1 MHCIFGDFEISFRS
15 IFNDDLRKE
24 LEKIMTQPV
33 MEHPFSK
40 STSQTERS
48 QKLLDT
54 LSSDD
59 SLGIVINAD
68 PDAMASA
75 LALKRLFWRKLR
87 KVEILHV
94 NAIDR
99 PDNLA
104 MIRLLDIKQRRIRS
118 MRGRKLTKWAMV
130 DSQPSHYPPFKNHPF
145 DIIIDHHPIDPTSRA
160 TFLDIREEYGANATI
175 MCEYLKSMKVVPS
188 TRLATALFYGIK
200 TDTANFV
207 RDSLSNDVNAFKYL
221 YKFANMNTIK
231 KIESSELSR
240 HTLDDFRSAIEELV
254 FIDNMAYVNMGE
266 VKNPDTLVIIADF
279 FMKLAET
286 EWSIVAGRYDNKLI
300 FILRNAGFR
309 GNAGKTAKKLFE
321 PWGGSAGGHR
331 SAARAEI
338 PLKEIESRIGNQN
351 NLDKLILEKLM
362 NFKRKNSQPKMGLP
376 KGVDLDGF

>member
-1 MHCIFGDFEISFRS
+1 MAETVTLPR
-15 IFNDDLRKE
+15 
-24 LEKIMTQPV
+24 

-40 STSQTERS
+40 STSQTERC
-48 QKLLDT
+48 QKLMET
-54 LSSDD
+54 VSSDD
-59 SLGIVINAD
+59 TLGIVINAD

-94 NAIDR
+94 NVIDR

-104 MIRLLDIKQRRIRS
+104 LIRLLNIKQKRIRS

-130 DSQPSHYPPFKNHPF
+130 DSQPSHYPPFKDHPF
-145 DIIIDHHPIDPTSRA
+145 DIIIDHHPIDPASKA
-160 TFLDIREEYGANATI
+160 TFMDIREGYGANATI

-188 TRLATALFYGIK
+188 ARLATALFYGIK

-207 RDSLSNDVNAFKYL
+207 RDSLANDVNAFRYL
-221 YKFANMNTIK
+221 YQYANMNTIK

-240 HTLDDFRSAIEELV
+240 HTLDDFRSAIDRLV
-254 FIDNMAYVNMGE
+254 FIDNMAYVNMGAVE
-266 VKNPDTLVIIADF
+266 NPDTLVIIADF

-286 EWSIVAGRYDNKLI
+286 EWSVAAGLYDKKLI
-300 FILRNAGFR
+300 VILRNAGFR

-321 PWGGSAGGHR
+321 PWGGSAGGHK

-338 PLKEIESRIGNQN
+338 PIAEIESRIDGPDD
-351 NLDKLILEKLM
+351 LDQLM
-362 NFKRKNSQPKMGLP
+362 LDRMKSFKHKNSSSR
-376 KGVDLDGF
+376 KGISKRSKS

>member
-1 MHCIFGDFEISFRS
+1 
-15 IFNDDLRKE
+15 
-24 LEKIMTQPV
+24 
-33 MEHPFSK
+33 
-40 STSQTERS
+40 
-48 QKLLDT
+48 
-54 LSSDD
+54 
-59 SLGIVINAD
+59 
-68 PDAMASA
+68 
-75 LALKRLFWRKLR
+75 
-87 KVEILHV
+87 
-94 NAIDR
+94 
-99 PDNLA
+99 
-104 MIRLLDIKQRRIRS
+104 
-118 MRGRKLTKWAMV
+118 
-130 DSQPSHYPPFKNHPF
+130 
-145 DIIIDHHPIDPTSRA
+145 
-160 TFLDIREEYGANATI
+160 

-221 YKFANMNTIK
+221 YQFANMNTIK

-240 HTLDDFRSAIEELV
+240 HTLDDFRSAIEGLV

-266 VKNPDTLVIIADF
+266 VENPDTLVIIADF

-338 PLKEIESRIGNQN
+338 PLKELESRIDDRNS
-351 NLDKLILEKLM
+351 LDKLILEKLK
-362 NFKRKNSQPKMGLP
+362 NFKRKNSQSQNGTS
-376 KGVDLDGF
+376 KGSRS

>member
-1 MHCIFGDFEISFRS
+1 MAETATH
-15 IFNDDLRKE
+15 
-24 LEKIMTQPV
+24 PV

-40 STSQTERS
+40 STSQTEKS
-48 QKLLDT
+48 QKLMEAV
-54 LSSDD
+54 SSDD

-75 LALKRLFWRKLR
+75 LALKRLFWRKIR

-94 NAIDR
+94 NVIDR

-104 MIRLLDIKQRRIRS
+104 MIRMLNVKQRRIRS

-130 DSQPSHYPPFKNHPF
+130 DSQPSHYPPFKDHPF
-145 DIIIDHHPIDPTSRA
+145 DIIIDHHPIDPASKA
-160 TFLDIREEYGANATI
+160 VFMDIREGYGANATI
-175 MCEYLKSMKVVPS
+175 MTEYLKSLKVVPS
-188 TRLATALFYGIK
+188 ARLATALFYGIK
-200 TDTANFV
+200 TDTGNFV
-207 RDSLSNDVNAFKYL
+207 RDSLSNDINAFKYL
-221 YKFANMNTIK
+221 YQYANMNTIK

-240 HTLDDFRSAIEELV
+240 HALKDFRTAIEGLV
-254 FIDNMAYVNMGE
+254 FIGNMAYVNMGE

-286 EWSIVAGRYDNKLI
+286 EWSIVAGLYDQKLI
-300 FILRNAGFR
+300 VILRNAALR

-338 PLKEIESRIGNQN
+338 PIQQITARIDNCKDWDSMVIKKLKS
-351 NLDKLILEKLM
+351 L
-362 NFKRKNSQPKMGLP
+362 NSQHSPSNRGTSKRSKP
-376 KGVDLDGF
+376 

>member
-1 MHCIFGDFEISFRS
+1 
-15 IFNDDLRKE
+15 
-24 LEKIMTQPV
+24 MTNPV

-175 MCEYLKSMKVVPS
+175 MCEYLKSMKVIPS

-286 EWSIVAGRYDNKLI
+286 EWSIVAGVYDNKLI

-338 PLKEIESRIGNQN
+338 PLKEIESRIDNQN
-351 NLDKLILEKLM
+351 NLDKLILEKLK
-362 NFKRKNSQPKMGLP
+362 NFKRTNSQSQNGTS
-376 KGVDLDGF
+376 KGSRS

>member
-286 EWSIVAGRYDNKLI
+286 EWSIVAGVYDNKLI

-338 PLKEIESRIGNQN
+338 PLKEIESRIDNQN
-351 NLDKLILEKLM
+351 NLDKLILEKLK
-362 NFKRKNSQPKMGLP
+362 NFKRTNSQSQNGTS
-376 KGVDLDGF
+376 KGSRS

>member
-1 MHCIFGDFEISFRS
+1 M
-15 IFNDDLRKE
+15 
-24 LEKIMTQPV
+24 EKIMTQPV

-48 QKLLDT
+48 QKLLET

-68 PDAMASA
+68 PDAMSSA

-104 MIRLLDIKQRRIRS
+104 MIRLLNIKQRRIRS
-118 MRGRKLTKWAMV
+118 MRGRKLNKWAMV

-145 DIIIDHHPIDPTSRA
+145 DIIIDHHPIDPASRA
-160 TFLDIREEYGANATI
+160 TFLDIREKYGANATI

-200 TDTANFV
+200 TDTGNFV
-207 RDSLSNDVNAFKYL
+207 RDSLSKDVNAFKYL
-221 YKFANMNTIK
+221 YRFANMNTIK

-240 HTLDDFRSAIEELV
+240 HALNDFHTAIEGLV

-266 VKNPDTLVIIADF
+266 VENPDTLVIMADF
-279 FMKLAET
+279 FMKLAEA
-286 EWSIVAGRYDNKLI
+286 EWSIVAGRYDKKLI
-300 FILRNAGFR
+300 FILRNASFR

-321 PWGGSAGGHR
+321 PWGGSAGGHK

-338 PLKEIESRIGNQN
+338 PLKEIEPRIDSRNE
-351 NLDKLILEKLM
+351 LDEMILEKLK
-362 NFKRKNSQPKMGLP
+362 NFKHKNSSPARRASKRS
-376 KGVDLDGF
+376 KS

>member
-1 MHCIFGDFEISFRS
+1 MHCIFGDFEVSFGS

-24 LEKIMTQPV
+24 LEKAMTNPV

-175 MCEYLKSMKVVPS
+175 MCEYLKSMKVIPS

-338 PLKEIESRIGNQN
+338 PLKEIESRIDNQN
-351 NLDKLILEKLM
+351 NLDKLILEKLK
-362 NFKRKNSQPKMGLP
+362 NFKRTNSQSQNGTS
-376 KGVDLDGF
+376 KGSRS

>member
-68 PDAMASA
+68 PDAMSSA

-175 MCEYLKSMKVVPS
+175 MCEYLKSMKVIPS

-240 HTLDDFRSAIEELV
+240 HSLDDFRSAIEELV

>member
-1 MHCIFGDFEISFRS
+1 
-15 IFNDDLRKE
+15 
-24 LEKIMTQPV
+24 MTQPV

-40 STSQTERS
+40 STSQTERCH
-48 QKLLDT
+48 KLLET
-54 LSSDD
+54 VSSDD

-68 PDAMASA
+68 PDAMSSA

-94 NAIDR
+94 NTIDR

-104 MIRLLDIKQRRIRS
+104 MIRLLNIKQRRIRS

-130 DSQPSHYPPFKNHPF
+130 DSQPSHYPPFKNHHF
-145 DIIIDHHPIDPTSRA
+145 DIIIDHHPIDPASRA
-160 TFLDIREEYGANATI
+160 TFMDIRENYGANATI
-175 MCEYLKSMKVVPS
+175 MCEYLKSMKVALS

-200 TDTANFV
+200 TDTDNFV

-221 YKFANMNTIK
+221 YQFANMNTIK

-240 HTLDDFRSAIEELV
+240 HTLDDFRVAIDGLV

-266 VKNPDTLVIIADF
+266 IDNPDTLVIIADF
-279 FMKLAET
+279 LMKLAET
-286 EWSIVAGRYDNKLI
+286 EWSIVAGEYDEKLI

-321 PWGGSAGGHR
+321 PWGGSAGGHK

-338 PLKEIESRIGNQN
+338 PLKAIESKINSRNG
-351 NLDKLILEKLM
+351 LDYMILKKLKSLKHKPPSNKAPSDNETS
-362 NFKRKNSQPKMGLP
+362 KRSKS
-376 KGVDLDGF
+376 

>member
-1 MHCIFGDFEISFRS
+1 MAHS
-15 IFNDDLRKE
+15 
-24 LEKIMTQPV
+24 V

-40 STSQTERS
+40 STSQTERC
-48 QKLLDT
+48 QKLLET
-54 LSSDD
+54 VSSDD

-104 MIRLLDIKQRRIRS
+104 MIRLLNIKQRRIRS

-145 DIIIDHHPIDPTSRA
+145 DIIIDHHPIDPTSKA
-160 TFLDIREEYGANATI
+160 AFLDIRENYGANATI

-188 TRLATALFYGIK
+188 ARLATALFYGIK
-200 TDTANFV
+200 TDTDNFV
-207 RDSLSNDVNAFKYL
+207 RDSLPNDVNAFKYL
-221 YKFANMNTIK
+221 YQFANMNTIK

-240 HTLDDFRSAIEELV
+240 HALDDFRGAIEGLV
-254 FIDNMAYVNMGE
+254 FVDNMAYVNMGQ
-266 VKNPDTLVIIADF
+266 VDNPDTLVIIADF

-286 EWSIVAGRYDNKLI
+286 EWSIVAGVYDNKLI

-321 PWGGSAGGHR
+321 PWGASAGGHR

-338 PLKEIESRIGNQN
+338 PLQLMESKTGNGSD
-351 NLDKLILEKLM
+351 LSKMILEKLK
-362 NFKRKNSQPKMGLP
+362 NFQRKHSPSGSGASKRSKS
-376 KGVDLDGF
+376 

>member
-175 MCEYLKSMKVVPS
+175 MCEYLKSMKVIPS

-286 EWSIVAGRYDNKLI
+286 ELSIVAGVYDNKLI

>member
-286 EWSIVAGRYDNKLI
+286 EWSIVAGVYDNKLI

>member
-1 MHCIFGDFEISFRS
+1 
-15 IFNDDLRKE
+15 
-24 LEKIMTQPV
+24 MTNPV

-175 MCEYLKSMKVVPS
+175 MCEYLKSMKVIPS

-286 EWSIVAGRYDNKLI
+286 EWSIVAGVYDNKLI

>member
-68 PDAMASA
+68 PDAMSSA

-175 MCEYLKSMKVVPS
+175 MCEYLKSMKVIPS

-286 EWSIVAGRYDNKLI
+286 EWSIVAGVYDNKLI

>member
-1 MHCIFGDFEISFRS
+1 
-15 IFNDDLRKE
+15 
-24 LEKIMTQPV
+24 MTQPV

-175 MCEYLKSMKVVPS
+175 MCEYLKSMKVIPS

-338 PLKEIESRIGNQN
+338 PLKEIESRIDNQN
-351 NLDKLILEKLM
+351 NLDKLILEKLK
-362 NFKRKNSQPKMGLP
+362 NFKRTNSQSQNGTS
-376 KGVDLDGF
+376 KGSRS

>member
-1 MHCIFGDFEISFRS
+1 MAVYDF
-15 IFNDDLRKE
+15 KTE
-24 LEKIMTQPV
+24 LEKAMTQPV

-40 STSQTERS
+40 STSQTERCH
-48 QKLLDT
+48 KLLET
-54 LSSDD
+54 VSSDD

-75 LALKRLFWRKLR
+75 LALKRVFWRKLR

-94 NAIDR
+94 NTIDR

-104 MIRLLDIKQRRIRS
+104 MIRLLNIKQRRIRS
-118 MRGRKLTKWAMV
+118 MRGRKITKWAMV
-130 DSQPSHYPPFKNHPF
+130 DSQPGHYPPFKNHPF
-145 DIIIDHHPIDPTSRA
+145 DIIIDHHPIDPASRA
-160 TFLDIREEYGANATI
+160 PFMDIREDYGANATI
-175 MCEYLKSMKVVPS
+175 MCEYLKSMKVALS

-200 TDTANFV
+200 TDTDNFV

-221 YKFANMNTIK
+221 YQFANMNIIK

-240 HTLDDFRSAIEELV
+240 HALDDFRAAIEGLV

-266 VKNPDTLVIIADF
+266 VDNPDTLVIIADF

-286 EWSIVAGRYDNKLI
+286 EWSIVAGVYDEKLI

-338 PLKEIESRIGNQN
+338 PLEEIEPKVDNRND
-351 NLDKLILEKLM
+351 LEKLILKKLKSLKHKPPS
-362 NFKRKNSQPKMGLP
+362 NKGPSNKGTSKRSKS
-376 KGVDLDGF
+376 

>member
-1 MHCIFGDFEISFRS
+1 
-15 IFNDDLRKE
+15 
-24 LEKIMTQPV
+24 MTNPV

-175 MCEYLKSMKVVPS
+175 MCEYLKSMKVIPS

-338 PLKEIESRIGNQN
+338 PLKEIESRIDNQN
-351 NLDKLILEKLM
+351 NLDKLILEKLK
-362 NFKRKNSQPKMGLP
+362 NFKRTNSQSQNGTS
-376 KGVDLDGF
+376 KGSRS

>member
-1 MHCIFGDFEISFRS
+1 
-15 IFNDDLRKE
+15 
-24 LEKIMTQPV
+24 MTLPV
-33 MEHPFSK
+33 MEHPFSR
-40 STSQTERS
+40 STSRSERC
-48 QKLLDT
+48 QKLMET

-94 NAIDR
+94 NAVDR

-104 MIRLLDIKQRRIRS
+104 MIRLLNIKQRRIRS

-130 DSQPSHYPPFKNHPF
+130 DSQPCHYPPFKNHPF

-175 MCEYLKSMKVVPS
+175 MCEYLKKMKVVPS

-200 TDTANFV
+200 TDTDNFV
-207 RDSLSNDVNAFKYL
+207 RDSLSNDVRAFKYL
-221 YKFANMNTIK
+221 YQFTNMNTIK
-231 KIESSELSR
+231 KIESSELSL
-240 HTLDDFRSAIEELV
+240 HTLADFHTAIERLV
-254 FIDNMAYVNMGE
+254 FIGNMAYVNMGE
-266 VKNPDTLVIIADF
+266 VENPDTLVIIADF
-279 FMKLAET
+279 FMKLAES
-286 EWSIVAGRYDNKLI
+286 EWSIVAGKYDNKLI
-300 FILRNAGFR
+300 FILRNGGFR

-338 PLKEIESRIGNQN
+338 PLKEMETRMDGRNS
-351 NLDKLILEKLM
+351 LDKLILEKLKD
-362 NFKRKNSQPKMGLP
+362 FKHKNSRSQNGTS
-376 KGVDLDGF
+376 KGSGS

>member
-1 MHCIFGDFEISFRS
+1 
-15 IFNDDLRKE
+15 
-24 LEKIMTQPV
+24 MTQPV

-175 MCEYLKSMKVVPS
+175 MCEYLKSMKVIPS

>member
-1 MHCIFGDFEISFRS
+1 
-15 IFNDDLRKE
+15 
-24 LEKIMTQPV
+24 MTQPV

-40 STSQTERS
+40 STSQTERCH
-48 QKLLDT
+48 KLLET
-54 LSSDD
+54 VSFDD

-99 PDNLA
+99 LDNLA
-104 MIRLLDIKQRRIRS
+104 MIRLLNIKQRRIRS

-160 TFLDIREEYGANATI
+160 TFMDIREEYGANATI
-175 MCEYLKSMKVVPS
+175 MCEYLKSMKVALS

-200 TDTANFV
+200 TDTNNFV

-221 YKFANMNTIK
+221 YRYANMNTIK

-240 HTLDDFRSAIEELV
+240 HALDDFRAAIDGLV
-254 FIDNMAYVNMGE
+254 FINNMAYVNMGE
-266 VKNPDTLVIIADF
+266 VDNPDTLVIIADF

-286 EWSIVAGRYDNKLI
+286 DWSIVAGMYDGKLI
-300 FILRNAGFR
+300 FILRNASFR

-321 PWGGSAGGHR
+321 PWGGSAGGHK

-338 PLKEIESRIGNQN
+338 PLQEIEPKIGNRN
-351 NLDKLILEKLM
+351 DLDEMILEKLKGLKHKPPS
-362 NFKRKNSQPKMGLP
+362 NKRYFQADSAKVAKLRRPGRSKS
-376 KGVDLDGF
+376 

>member
-1 MHCIFGDFEISFRS
+1 
-15 IFNDDLRKE
+15 
-24 LEKIMTQPV
+24 MTQPV

-40 STSQTERS
+40 STSQTERCH
-48 QKLLDT
+48 KLLET
-54 LSSDD
+54 VSSDD

-68 PDAMASA
+68 PDAMSSA
-75 LALKRLFWRKLR
+75 LALKRLFWRKLK
-87 KVEILHV
+87 KVEIFHV

-104 MIRLLDIKQRRIRS
+104 MIRLLNIKQRRIRS

-130 DSQPSHYPPFKNHPF
+130 DSQPGHYPPFKNHPF
-145 DIIIDHHPIDPTSRA
+145 DIIIDHHPVDPASRA
-160 TFLDIREEYGANATI
+160 TFMDIREDYGANATI
-175 MCEYLKSMKVVPS
+175 MCEYLKSMKVALS

-200 TDTANFV
+200 TDTDNFV

-221 YKFANMNTIK
+221 YRYANMNTIK

-240 HTLDDFRSAIEELV
+240 HALGDFRTAIDELV
-254 FIDNMAYVNMGE
+254 FVNNMAYVNLGE
-266 VKNPDTLVIIADF
+266 VDNPDTLVIIADF

-286 EWSIVAGRYDNKLI
+286 EWSIVAGVYDKKLI

-338 PLKEIESRIGNQN
+338 PLKEIEPKIKSRN
-351 NLDKLILEKLM
+351 
-362 NFKRKNSQPKMGLP
+362 
-376 KGVDLDGF
+376 DLDYMILKKLKSLKHKPPSNKDPSDNETSKRSKS

>member
-1 MHCIFGDFEISFRS
+1 MAETA
-15 IFNDDLRKE
+15 
-24 LEKIMTQPV
+24 TQAL

-40 STSQTERS
+40 STSQTERC
-48 QKLLDT
+48 QKLLET
-54 LSSDD
+54 VSSED

-104 MIRLLDIKQRRIRS
+104 LIRLLNIKQRRIRS
-118 MRGRKLTKWAMV
+118 MRGRKLTRWAMV
-130 DSQPSHYPPFKNHPF
+130 DSQPGHYPPFKNHPF
-145 DIIIDHHPIDPTSRA
+145 DIIIDHHPIDPASKA
-160 TFLDIREEYGANATI
+160 TFMDIREEYGANATI
-175 MCEYLKSMKVVPS
+175 MTEYLKSMKIVPS
-188 TRLATALFYGIK
+188 ARLATALFYGIK
-200 TDTANFV
+200 TDTGNFV
-207 RDSLSNDVNAFKYL
+207 RDSLANDINAFKYL
-221 YKFANMNTIK
+221 YQYANMNTIK

-240 HTLDDFRSAIEELV
+240 HVLDDFRTAIDGLV
-254 FIDNMAYVNMGE
+254 FVGNMAYVNMGE

-286 EWSIVAGRYDNKLI
+286 EWSIVAGLYDEKLI
-300 FILRNAGFR
+300 VILRNAGFR

-338 PLKEIESRIGNQN
+338 PIKAITPEIDNCKDWDSMVLK
-351 NLDKLILEKLM
+351 KLKSLKQ
-362 NFKRKNSQPKMGLP
+362 KNSPSKEKTSKRSKP
-376 KGVDLDGF
+376 

>member
-1 MHCIFGDFEISFRS
+1 
-15 IFNDDLRKE
+15 
-24 LEKIMTQPV
+24 MTQPV

-40 STSQTERS
+40 STSQTERCH
-48 QKLLDT
+48 KLLET
-54 LSSDD
+54 VSFDD

-68 PDAMASA
+68 PDAMSSA

-104 MIRLLDIKQRRIRS
+104 MIRLLNIKQRRIRS

-145 DIIIDHHPIDPTSRA
+145 DIIIDHHPIDPASRA
-160 TFLDIREEYGANATI
+160 TFMDIRENYGANATI
-175 MCEYLKSMKVVPS
+175 MCEYLKSMKVALS

-200 TDTANFV
+200 TDTHNFV
-207 RDSLSNDVNAFKYL
+207 RDSLSKDVNAFKYL
-221 YKFANMNTIK
+221 YRYANMNTIK

-240 HTLDDFRSAIEELV
+240 HTLDDFRAAIDGLV
-254 FIDNMAYVNMGE
+254 FVNNMAYVNMGE
-266 VKNPDTLVIIADF
+266 VDNPDTLVIIADF

-286 EWSIVAGRYDNKLI
+286 EWSIVAGVYDKKLI
-300 FILRNAGFR
+300 FILRNASFR

-338 PLKEIESRIGNQN
+338 PLKDIESKIDSRND
-351 NLDKLILEKLM
+351 LDKMILKKLKSLKHTPPS
-362 NFKRKNSQPKMGLP
+362 N
-376 KGVDLDGF
+376 KGPSNKGTSRRSKS

>member
-1 MHCIFGDFEISFRS
+1 
-15 IFNDDLRKE
+15 
-24 LEKIMTQPV
+24 MTHPV

-40 STSQTERS
+40 STSQTERC
-48 QKLLDT
+48 QKLMET
-54 LSSDD
+54 VSSDD

-94 NAIDR
+94 NVIDR

-104 MIRLLDIKQRRIRS
+104 MIRLLNIKQRRIRS

-130 DSQPSHYPPFKNHPF
+130 DSQPCHYPPFKNHPF
-145 DIIIDHHPIDPTSRA
+145 DIIIDHHPVDPTSQA
-160 TFLDIREEYGANATI
+160 AFLDIRENYGANATI

-200 TDTANFV
+200 TDTDNFI
-207 RDSLSNDVNAFKYL
+207 RDSLSKDVNAFKYL
-221 YKFANMNTIK
+221 YRFANMNTIK

-240 HTLDDFRSAIEELV
+240 NTLDDFRTAIERLV
-254 FIDNMAYVNMGE
+254 LIDNMAYVNMGE
-266 VKNPDTLVIIADF
+266 VDNPDTLVIIADF

-286 EWSIVAGRYDNKLI
+286 EWSIVAGRYDNKLV

-338 PLKEIESRIGNQN
+338 PLKKIGPLIDSRNT
-351 NLDKLILEKLM
+351 LDKLIIEKLKD
-362 NFKRKNSQPKMGLP
+362 FKHKNSPSQNGTS
-376 KGVDLDGF
+376 KGSGS

>member
-1 MHCIFGDFEISFRS
+1 MDCIFSDFKISSER
-15 IFNDDLRKE
+15 ICNDDRRRE
-24 LEKIMTQPV
+24 LEKTMTHPV

-40 STSQTERS
+40 STSQTERC
-48 QKLLDT
+48 QRLMET
-54 LSSDD
+54 VSSDD

-104 MIRLLDIKQRRIRS
+104 MIRLLNIKQRRIRS

-145 DIIIDHHPIDPTSRA
+145 DIIIDHHPINPMSQA
-160 TFLDIREEYGANATI
+160 TFLDIREDYGANATI

-200 TDTANFV
+200 TDTGNFV
-207 RDSLSNDVNAFKYL
+207 RDSLTNDVNAFKYL
-221 YKFANMNTIK
+221 YRFANMHTIK

-240 HTLDDFRSAIEELV
+240 HALTDFRNAIEGLV
-254 FIDNMAYVNMGE
+254 FIDNMAYVHMGD
-266 VKNPDTLVIIADF
+266 VDNPDTLVIMADF

-286 EWSIVAGRYDNKLI
+286 EWSIVAGVYDQKLI

-321 PWGGSAGGHR
+321 PWGGSAGGHK

-338 PLKEIESRIGNQN
+338 PLKEIESKIGTRND
-351 NLDKLILEKLM
+351 LDEMILEKL
-362 NFKRKNSQPKMGLP
+362 KHLKHKNSPSRNGTS
-376 KGVDLDGF
+376 KGSRS